1 MQITVAVHQAAV
13 NVGGTG
19 DPGNADLLAGGSQL
33 VASEG
38 FEHSVSSTV
47 GVSDPRSGQVVR

>member
-1 MQITVAVHQAAV
+1 VQITGAVNQAAV
-13 NVGGTG
+13 NAGGTG
-19 DPGNADLLAGGSQL
+19 DRGNADLLAGGGKL
-33 VASEG
+33 VEG